1 MRLEDSIQLLKKLIA
16 TKSLSKQENETAEML
31 TNYLINK
38 GHAPFRIKNNVICHQ
53 ALDSTKPTIVLNS
66 HHDTVKVS
74 EGWTKDPFGA
84 EDDGKLIYGLGSND
98 AGASLVCLLHTY
110 LDFAKNQSLPYN
122 LVFIASAEEEISGKE
137 GLELALKEMDI
148 KPDLAIVGEP
158 TSCAM
163 ATAEKGLMVIDGEA
177 KGTAGHAANQWGDNA
192 IYDALKDIQWIENF
206 AFEKVSEFLG
216 KVKLTV
222 TQIEAGYQHNIVPDS
237 CKFVIDCRVTDAY
250 SLESVLAVLQENC
263 TSTLTP
269 RSVRLQPSTISIDHP
284 IVQKAMALN
293 INCYGSN
300 TLSDQVFFTCPSV
313 KIGPGDTNRSHKA
326 DEYITHIEIQQGLD
340 TYTLL
345 LQNLNINKH
354 DI

>member
-1 MRLEDSIQLLKKLIA
+1 MSLESSIQLLKTLVA
-16 TKSLSKQENETAEML
+16 TESFSKQENKTADIIEAFL
-31 TNYLINK
+31 KNH
-38 GHAPFRIKNNVICHQ
+38 GHTPQRIHNNIICSH
-53 ALDSTKPTIVLNS
+53 DIDKSKPTVILNS

-84 EDDGKLIYGLGSND
+84 KDDGKTIWGLGSND

-110 LDFAKNQSLPYN
+110 LSFSSRTDLAYN
-122 LVFIASAEEEISGKE
+122 LVFIASAEEEISGKQ
-137 GLELALKEMDI
+137 GLELALKTIDI

-163 ATAEKGLMVIDGEA
+163 AIAEKGLMVIDAEA
-177 KGTAGHAANQWGDNA
+177 KGVAGHAANQWGDNA
-192 IYDALKDIQWIENF
+192 IYAALKDIQIIENLE
-206 AFEKVSEFLG
+206 FEHKSTLLD

-222 TQIEAGYQHNIVPDS
+222 TQIQAGYQHNIVPDKCS
-237 CKFVIDCRVTDAY
+237 FVIDCRVNDAY
-250 SLESVLAVLQENC
+250 SLEEVLQKLKENC

-269 RSVRLQPSTISIDHP
+269 RSIRLHPSTIKMDHP
-284 IVQKAMALN
+284 IVRKAKSLG

-326 DEYITHIEIQQGLD
+326 DEYITHKEIQQGLD
-340 TYTLL
+340 VYKQL
-345 LQNLNINKH
+345 LQELTI
-354 DI
+354 